1 MLLESYFGGE
11 DRIISAPK
19 GQLIIYLFIKKS
31 TILQEDSH

>member
-1 MLLESYFGGE
+1 MLLESYFGSG
-11 DRIISAPK
+11 DYTVFAPK